1 MEGFGFATI
10 INNILM
16 MAATAP
22 ELLGARLLGGG
33 SQLELNDE
41 TAEAR
46 KCRGEMGWGG
56 SVDGRC
62 IKH

>member
-22 ELLGARLLGGG
+22 ELLGGG

-46 KCRGEMGWGG
+46 KCRGEMGWGDRG
-56 SVDGRC
+56 LS
-62 IKH
+62 K

>member
-22 ELLGARLLGGG
+22 ELLGGG